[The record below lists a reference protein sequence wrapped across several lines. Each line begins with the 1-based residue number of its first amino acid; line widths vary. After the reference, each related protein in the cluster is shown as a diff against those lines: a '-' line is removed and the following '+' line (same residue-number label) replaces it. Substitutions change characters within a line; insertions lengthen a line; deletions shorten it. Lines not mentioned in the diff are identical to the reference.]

1 MPQSIG
7 DILYSKFG
15 DILPNAATPC
25 KMCGRPYGEHAGLDC
40 PSSEEDAPA
49 KASEYTFWACW
60 VKGNRSPTFQHR
72 TADDA
77 QKEAE
82 RLARLPENVGKPV
95 FVLKAESFALVEL
108 PPCSFTETAGIA
120 PKADGIPF

>member
-1 MPQSIG
+1 M
-7 DILYSKFG
+7 
-15 DILPNAATPC
+15 
-25 KMCGRPYGEHAGLDC
+25 E
-40 PSSEEDAPA
+40 
-49 KASEYTFWACW
+49 SEYTFWACW
-60 VKGNRSPTFQHR
+60 VKGTRSPSFQHR

-108 PPCSFTETAGIA
+108 PPCIFTETSGVA
-120 PKADGIPF
+120 PKPDEIPF